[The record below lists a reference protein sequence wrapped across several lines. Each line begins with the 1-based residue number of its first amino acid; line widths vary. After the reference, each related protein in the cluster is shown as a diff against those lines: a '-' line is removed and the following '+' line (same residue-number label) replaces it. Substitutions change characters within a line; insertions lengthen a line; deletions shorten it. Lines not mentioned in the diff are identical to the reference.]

1 MVQIAISY
9 YKIIIN
15 EEISPILLYNSD
27 SNRIP
32 PYYALNFAYY
42 LSTNHHLTSDFLLLI
57 YRFYSYYIQNPQTPY
72 QVQ

>member
-9 YKIIIN
+9 YKIIIK
-15 EEISPILLYNSD
+15 EETSPILLYNSD

-32 PYYALNFAYY
+32 PYALNFAYY

-57 YRFYSYYIQNPQTPY
+57 YRLYLYYIQNPQTPY